1 MRTPSSTALMPK
13 TLLKDIQKELNS
25 KVAEFV
31 DTLSQFQELRLR
43 LKEMLDD
50 AIASGKVQV
59 KTSRD
64 VHQLVDAF
72 AKLADVEAKLAI
84 ALTSLMR
91 AMNERDAVAVAMVSA
106 FSSIPLEQPE
116 LNRALVPVVA
126 EEDGD
131 EP

>member
-1 MRTPSSTALMPK
+1 MQ
-13 TLLKDIQKELNS
+13 DIKKELTR
-25 KVAEFV
+25 KVTDFV

-72 AKLADVEAKLAI
+72 ARLADVEAKLA
-84 ALTSLMR
+84 ASLTALMR
-91 AMNERDAVAVAMVSA
+91 ALNERDAMTVAVVSA
-106 FSSIPLEQPE
+106 VSSLPSEPE
-116 LNRALVPVVA
+116 FRKALVPVIDA
-126 EEDGD
+126 ENIDAEDGD

>member
-1 MRTPSSTALMPK
+1 
-13 TLLKDIQKELNS
+13 LKDIQKELDS

-106 FSSIPLEQPE
+106 VSSMPLEQPE
-116 LNRALVPVVA
+116 LSRALVPVVA

>member
-1 MRTPSSTALMPK
+1 MPK
-13 TLLKDIQKELNS
+13 TLLKDIQKELDS

-64 VHQLVDAF
+64 VHQLVDA
-72 AKLADVEAKLAI
+72 LR
-84 ALTSLMR
+84 SLQM
-91 AMNERDAVAVAMVSA
+91 
-106 FSSIPLEQPE
+106 
-116 LNRALVPVVA
+116 
-126 EEDGD
+126 
-131 EP
+131 

>member
-1 MRTPSSTALMPK
+1 MR
-13 TLLKDIQKELNS
+13 DIQKELNS
-25 KVAEFV
+25 RIAEFV

-64 VHQLVDAF
+64 IHQLVDAF
-72 AKLADVEAKLAI
+72 AKLADVEGKLAV

-91 AMNERDAVAVAMVSA
+91 AMNERDAVTVAMVSA
-106 FSSIPLEQPE
+106 VSSLPLEQPD
-116 LNRALVPVVA
+116 LSKALVPVIA
-126 EEDGD
+126 EEDGG
-131 EP
+131 

>member
-1 MRTPSSTALMPK
+1 MQ
-13 TLLKDIQKELNS
+13 DIKKELTR
-25 KVAEFV
+25 KVTDFV

-72 AKLADVEAKLAI
+72 AKLADVEAKLA
-84 ALTSLMR
+84 ASLTALMR
-91 AMNERDAVAVAMVSA
+91 ALNERDAVTVAMVSA
-106 FSSIPLEQPE
+106 VSSLPPE
-116 LNRALVPVVA
+116 PEFRRALVPVIDTENIDA
-126 EEDGD
+126 EDGD